1 MATLLRFALRRERIL
16 LPVWMLGI
24 VALLGAAGGAIASE
38 FGDLEERTALA
49 AIAAGN
55 PAFLFLRGLP
65 DGAGVGALV
74 FFQTFAFLAV
84 LTGLMTTFLVTR
96 HTRTDEERG
105 RAELVHA
112 TPLRRLAPLTTALT
126 LAAAA
131 NVVLALLT
139 TGVGMLVGFAPASA
153 ALTGAALGA
162 VGLAFAGLA
171 ALAAQLMPSPRAANG
186 LSAALVGLAY
196 LTRGIGDALG
206 TARDLTH
213 VDPSW
218 ISLLSPIGWAQ
229 ATRPFS
235 EATPWPLIVPLGLGV
250 LAAAAALA
258 VRSRRDLG
266 SSLLGDGI
274 GRPRWLR
281 ASATRLAVRSQV
293 GTTIGW
299 AVGTATLGLLAGIL
313 TPVVVDAI
321 GANDDLAAL
330 IRRLAPDLEV
340 TTGDLFTVALLGIA
354 ATLAT
359 AAGIHALL
367 RLRLRLDEAEGRAE
381 LLLATPLRRVGW
393 YGRQLAVAAG
403 AMVVVALAGGLAAGL
418 GAVASGTAPDRIATA
433 LTIVLVHLPAG
444 SVFVGLTALAFSVLP
459 RLTVAAGW
467 GLLVVGLVVGQLGDL
482 IGLPGWLQDVSPFHH
497 VPAVPLEPIDPA
509 PLVVSLAVATA
520 AAVLGAVALRRRDIP
535 T

>member
-1 MATLLRFALRRERIL
+1 MATLLRLALRRERIL

-24 VALLGAAGGAIASE
+24 VALLGAAGGAVASE

-112 TPLRRLAPLTTALT
+112 TPLRRLAPLATALT

-186 LSAALVGLAY
+186 LSAALVGVAY

-235 EATPWPLIVPLGLGV
+235 EATPWPLLVPLGLGV
-250 LAAAAALA
+250 LAAAAALV

-266 SSLLGDGI
+266 SSLLGEGI
-274 GRPRWLR
+274 GRPGWAR
-281 ASATRLAVRSQV
+281 AGATRLAVRSQV

-299 AVGTATLGLLAGIL
+299 AIGTATLGLLAGIL
-313 TPVVVDAI
+313 TPVVVDAV
-321 GANDDLAAL
+321 GANDDLATL

-367 RLRLRLDEAEGRAE
+367 RLRLDEAEGRAE
-381 LLLATPLRRVGW
+381 LLLAAPLRRVGW

-403 AMVVVALAGGLAAGL
+403 AMVVVALSGGLAAGL
-418 GAVASGTAPDRIATA
+418 GAVASGTEPDRIATA

-444 SVFVGLTALAFSVLP
+444 SVFVGLTALAFAVLP

-497 VPAVPLEPIDPA
+497 VPAVPLEPIDPV
-509 PLVVSLAVATA
+509 PLVVSLAVAGA